1 MLRRLRIISSFAL
14 LMVDVDRFSNWRV
27 EGRIVAAGEYMDPHS
42 TTDVRSDRSLS
53 ASRSLHGWGLWAPRN
68 YKRRSFDVFS
78 NLRLFFTLFAL
89 LRLGVHDHAHHV
101 SLAKL
106 DERRR

>member
-14 LMVDVDRFSNWRV
+14 LMVDVDRFSHWRV
-27 EGRIVAAGEYMDPHS
+27 EGRMVAADEYMDPHS
-42 TTDVRSDRSLS
+42 TTAVRFDRSLS
-53 ASRSLHGWGLWAPRN
+53 ASRSLHGRGLWAPRN

-78 NLRLFFTLFAL
+78 NLCLFFTLFAL
-89 LRLGVHDHAHHV
+89 LRLGVHDYAHRG